1 MGRGHRK
8 KHVNTRFSPYQEIG
22 AVSVASSSVATASTD
37 ISATV
42 ATVAAAAASS
52 SSSPFGAVHYSDS
65 DSDESVGFYGPTQSS
80 SMLPL
85 IPAPGPL
92 LDLEMSFTGIP
103 EHQQQSSS
111 SLRIPESNSYN

>member
-1 MGRGHRK
+1 MGRGHSN

-37 ISATV
+37 ISPTV

-65 DSDESVGFYGPTQSS
+65 DSDESVGFYGPTHIPNMNVIILTRLVDWYTTGPGSQSTTVLS
-80 SMLPL
+80 WS
-85 IPAPGPL
+85 
-92 LDLEMSFTGIP
+92 
-103 EHQQQSSS
+103 
-111 SLRIPESNSYN
+111 